1 MDGVGYIDGAE
12 GGRFRWGSVIWSRED
27 MTYIFSNGDGR
38 YQGRG
43 RLEIWELL
51 DPLPIMQLLGHTNH

>member
-12 GGRFRWGSVIWSRED
+12 GGRFRWGCEIWSRGD

-43 RLEIWELL
+43 RFRN
-51 DPLPIMQLLGHTNH
+51 LGAT